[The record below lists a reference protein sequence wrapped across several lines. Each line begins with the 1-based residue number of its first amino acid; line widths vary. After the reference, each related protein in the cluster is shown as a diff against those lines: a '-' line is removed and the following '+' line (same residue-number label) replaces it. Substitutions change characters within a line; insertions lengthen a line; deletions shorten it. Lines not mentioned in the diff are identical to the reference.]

1 MPMPKILIFSY
12 ILHRHL
18 ELVVTAQQLDSVSQS
33 RTFNSFVP
41 GLRSK
46 NAQTLHSK
54 LPCAKF
60 LLQNP
65 FKNEDF
71 NYQLGHVKADFRS
84 SDEAPRSSLRVH
96 A

>member
-1 MPMPKILIFSY
+1 MPKILIFSY
-12 ILHRHL
+12 ILYL

-33 RTFNSFVP
+33 RTFNSCVP

-54 LPCAKF
+54 LPSAKF

-71 NYQLGHVKADFRS
+71 NYQLGHVRAVHI
-84 SDEAPRSSLRVH
+84 SLG
-96 A
+96 